1 MTEETVAQR
10 LERLGVSLPEAS
22 APGAN
27 YVPWVREG
35 SLLFVTGQLCQWN
48 GERLYIGQVGAAYDL
63 ETAQKAARVAALNVL
78 AHVGAAA
85 GLGAVRR
92 VVRLGIYVN
101 SASGFHGQ
109 SQVANGAS
117 DLMME
122 VFGEAG
128 RHTRLAIGVMALPYN
143 VAVEVEGVFALA

>member
-1 MTEETVAQR
+1 MSQNPVAERMAR
-10 LERLGVSLPEAS
+10 LEIALPEPS

-27 YVPWVREG
+27 YVPWVQEG

-48 GERLYIGQVGAAYDL
+48 GERLYAGQVGAAYDL
-63 ETAQKAARVAALNVL
+63 ETAQKAARIAALNVL
-78 AHVGAAA
+78 AHVEAAV
-85 GLGAVRR
+85 GLDAVRR
-92 VVRLGIYVN
+92 VVKLGIYVN
-101 SASGFHGQ
+101 SAPGFHGQ

-128 RHTRLAIGVMALPYN
+128 RHTRLAVGVAALPYDL
-143 VAVEVEGVFALA
+143 AVEVEGVFALA